1 MKKLIIQSF
10 LAIIIAGLGYFLF
23 ESIMEPVRFK
33 QERLKREKVVVQRL
47 KDIRSAQLA
56 FKALNDSFAP
66 TFDTLIEFIKVGEI
80 PVVQMIPD
88 PLDTTFTKT
97 IKDTI
102 GYTGVVD
109 SLFSKDADGVARVF
123 NPQQIR
129 FIPLSDNK
137 EYGMAIDKIK
147 RGGVTVSVIEVH
159 AMYEDILWDMD
170 KQMRIN
176 FIKTLTD
183 IDKFP
188 GVKFGSLLEPSTD
201 GNWE

>member
-10 LAIIIAGLGYFLF
+10 LAVIIAGLGYFLF

-33 QERLKREKVVVQRL
+33 QERLKREDVVVQRL

-66 TFDTLIEFIKVGEI
+66 TFDTLIDFIKLGQI
-80 PVVQMIPD
+80 PVVKIVPD
-88 PLDTTFTKT
+88 PMDTTFTKT

-109 SLFSKDADGVARVF
+109 SLFKKDDDGVLRHF
-123 NPQQIR
+123 NPDRIR
-129 FIPLSDNK
+129 FVPLSDNV
-137 EYGMAIDKIK
+137 EFAMAIDEIK
-147 RGGVTVSVIEVH
+147 RGGVTVKVIEVQ
-159 AMYEDILWDMD
+159 AMYKDILWDMD

-188 GVKFGSLLEPSTD
+188 GVKFGSLIEPSVD